1 MESKLHILLGTDKG
15 KSFDLEYGIVYTVGR
30 SPDNDIQIKDKNIS
44 RYHLKIQC
52 KENKYFI
59 TDLNSKNG
67 TFISGEDISPGIEV
81 EVEEEIPVVIGM
93 NVIGLGEGCK
103 TWLKSFLDCVGIC
116 SKTDEN
122 GEISKSYGVKVIKK
136 KLGFIYD
143 MNNILMESKDINE
156 ISEKMLE
163 CIFNLFKGADRCV
176 IILINAETEEISN
189 VIYRSKKSL
198 NDPAKAYNHELVE
211 QALLLNKAVMA
222 SDSYDK
228 DEEDDESTRSLQLK
242 NIRSAVC
249 VPMNS
254 PLQKKRGAIYID
266 SIGRSKGFQKND
278 IALLRDISGRVALT
292 MDHLSLDERLM

>member
-1 MESKLHILLGTDKG
+1 MESRLHILLGTDKG
-15 KSFDLEYGIVYTVGR
+15 KSFDLEYGKIYTVGR
-30 SPDNDIQIKDKNIS
+30 SPDNDIEIDDKNIS

-67 TFISGEDISPGIEV
+67 TFVAGKDISPGIEV

-93 NVIGLGEGCK
+93 NIIGLGKGCK

-116 SKTDEN
+116 SETDEN
-122 GEISKSYGVKVIKK
+122 GEISKSYGINVIKK

-143 MNNILMESKDINE
+143 MNNILMESKDMNE

-176 IILINAETEEISN
+176 IILINAETKEISN
-189 VIYRSKKSL
+189 VVCRSKKPL
-198 NDPAKAYNHELVE
+198 NNPTKAYNRELVE
-211 QALLLNKAVMA
+211 QALLLNKAVMV
-222 SDSYDK
+222 SDSYD
-228 DEEDDESTRSLQLK
+228 EDDEITKCLQLK
-242 NIRSAVC
+242 NIRSAMC

-254 PLQKKRGAIYID
+254 PLQARGAIYID
-266 SIGRSKGFQKND
+266 SLGKSNGFRKND
-278 IALLRDISGRVALT
+278 IALLEDISGRVALT